1 MLEDKITE
9 FKREEMDDIK
19 YVVIDFSKEGTGT
32 CWFKEEKM
40 GLSSKLCKFFWVC
53 QVNCVSFFLKI
64 FERGDF
70 YSLSR

>member
-32 CWFKEEKM
+32 CWFKEEK
-40 GLSSKLCKFFWVC
+40 
-53 QVNCVSFFLKI
+53 I
-64 FERGDF
+64 RDF
-70 YSLSR
+70 YKACRNHGFVK